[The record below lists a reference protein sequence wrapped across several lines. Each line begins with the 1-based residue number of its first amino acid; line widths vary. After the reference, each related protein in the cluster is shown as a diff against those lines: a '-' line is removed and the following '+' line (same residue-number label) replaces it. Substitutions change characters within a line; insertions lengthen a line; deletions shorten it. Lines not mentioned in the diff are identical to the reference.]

1 MSWCT
6 ASCHPS
12 LACLLACVSVS
23 RLSLCLA
30 PVSVSVLSLLGVLSL
45 DAQPL
50 CPSRHVR
57 VCLTVSL
64 CPSVLCSWTLLRTEW
79 YGLFVS
85 SAHPGPSLPQVSGPE
100 LSGQHCSGQQRLVW
114 PFPRACHCPGQSHL
128 GPCRPPRPAEATE
141 LWADSGLGRAPE
153 HRSLSSHRE
162 PSLWGRVTGRSSR
175 PHSLTPCPSAAA
187 VWPCSSA
194 S

>member
-1 MSWCT
+1 MPLPAAILPW
-6 ASCHPS
+6 P
-12 LACLLACVSVS
+12 ACSPVCLCRPA
-23 RLSLCLA
+23 LCLA
-30 PVSVSVLSLLGVLSL
+30 PVGVSVLSLLGCAVWMLS
-45 DAQPL
+45 L
-50 CPSRHVR
+50 CPSCHVR

-85 SAHPGPSLPQVSGPE
+85 SAHPGPSLPQVRGPE
-100 LSGQHCSGQQRLVW
+100 LSLQPGSDQQRLVW
-114 PFPRACHCPGQSHL
+114 PFPRACCCPGQSHL
-128 GPCRPPRPAEATE
+128 GPCQPSRPAEATE
-141 LWADSGLGRAPE
+141 LWADSGLGGAPE
-153 HRSLSSHRE
+153 HHSLSSHRE
-162 PSLWGRVTGRSSR
+162 PSLWERVTGRSSR

>member
-1 MSWCT
+1 MCLGAT

-23 RLSLCLA
+23 PGSLPGTRRCFCPLA
-30 PVSVSVLSLLGVLSL
+30 PRVCCL

-50 CPSRHVR
+50 SELPVR

-85 SAHPGPSLPQVSGPE
+85 SAHPGPSLPQVRGPE
-100 LSGQHCSGQQRLVW
+100 LSLQPCSDQQRLVW
-114 PFPRACHCPGQSHL
+114 PFPRACCCPGQSHL
-128 GPCRPPRPAEATE
+128 GPCQPSRPAEATE
-141 LWADSGLGRAPE
+141 LWADSGLGGAPE
-153 HRSLSSHRE
+153 HHSLSSHRE
-162 PSLWGRVTGRSSR
+162 PSLWERVTGRSSR